1 MLTDMNLLIVDDDP
15 STIES
20 VSHLLK
26 RLGATKVSVARSGY
40 EAFAAIAS
48 TRERFDCVIA
58 DVCMP
63 EGNGLEMLFHIRTST
78 VAKNFRP
85 DMCVVLMSGLASQTI
100 ASTARKLDVNAFLV
114 KPFSVNKL
122 HMAVVSARGRTFPLN
137 QRQYHGIEPEAFKV
151 A

>member
-1 MLTDMNLLIVDDDP
+1 MLAEMNLLVVDDDP
-15 STIES
+15 LTVES

-40 EAFAAIAS
+40 EAFATLS
-48 TRERFDCVIA
+48 GSRERFDCVIA

-85 DMCVVLMSGLASQTI
+85 DMCVVLMSGLASESV
-100 ASTARKLDVNAFLV
+100 AGTARSLDVNAFLV

-122 HMAVVSARGRTFPLN
+122 QMTVGAARRRTFPLN
-137 QRQYHGIEPEAFKV
+137 QRRYHQIDAAAFQI